1 MVTILGKEVPN
12 QLTELTVQQFE
23 DITSIHAR
31 QDLDAIEKHLEVFA
45 LLGVPEAD
53 FEDVSIEEFKDY
65 VKQFN
70 NLSGKPEMQQSI
82 ELDGYPCKAY
92 EGDAFRLS
100 VKDTKHIEKVM
111 TSRHKGYISEMLAI
125 LFKREDLTKA
135 EHYSDAHIKHKAN
148 LFKSLNAEIALPFMA
163 YVADKLKD
171 TAKQMTNEVASVV
184 ESNHG

>member
-12 QLTELTVQQFE
+12 QLSELTVQQFE

-53 FEDVSIEEFKDY
+53 FEDVSIEKFKDY

-82 ELDGYPCKAY
+82 ELDGYLCKAY

-135 EHYSDAHIKHKAN
+135 EHYSDAHIKHKAKMIRE
-148 LFKSLNAEIALPFMA
+148 LKAELAVPYLVEIGQ
-163 YVADKLKD
+163 KL
-171 TAKQMTNEVASVV
+171 AKQMPKDEPAEVV
-184 ESNHG
+184 E